1 MIINI
6 FNIYLFC
13 EILLFKHKFIL
24 YIYMLSSIKKVNAY
38 SSFPVDLQ
46 ANFNTQKDTLNIFTQ
61 IKDGEKIGKDSEGKY
76 YIFSN
81 SYVQLA
87 TRWWYEENRSNTIK
101 YIDED
106 LGNYM
111 NFLDTLM
118 NKIEDDVL
126 GIYKKFG
133 IRVKEYNTDLI
144 NGLYILKKT
153 YENQKWSYSDPKQ
166 IIAKIDSVILTLID
180 FKDKIDI
187 QKEKND
193 KKMDTLMTINNTIKS
208 FEV

>member
-6 FNIYLFC
+6 FNIYPFYK
-13 EILLFKHKFIL
+13 ILLFKNKFIL
-24 YIYMLSSIKKVNAY
+24 YIYMFLSIKKVNPY

-46 ANFNTQKDTLNIFTQ
+46 ANFNIQKEKLNIFTQ
-61 IKDGEKIGKDSEGKY
+61 TREGEKIGKDKEGKY

-87 TRWWYEENRSNTIK
+87 TRWWYEENRANTIN

-133 IRVKEYNTDLI
+133 LRVKDYNSDLI

-153 YENQKWSYSDPKQ
+153 YTNQKWSYSDTSR
-166 IIAKIDSVILTLID
+166 ITAKIDSVILTLID

-193 KKMDTLMTINNTIKS
+193 RKMDTLMSINNTIKS

>member
-1 MIINI
+1 
-6 FNIYLFC
+6 
-13 EILLFKHKFIL
+13 
-24 YIYMLSSIKKVNAY
+24 MLSSIKKVNPY

-46 ANFNTQKDTLNIFTQ
+46 ANFNTQKENLNIFTQ
-61 IKDGEKIGKDSEGKY
+61 IKEGEKIGKDNEGNY

-81 SYVQLA
+81 SVVQLA

-118 NKIEDDVL
+118 SKIEDDVL

-133 IRVKEYNTDLI
+133 LQVKEYNTDLI
-144 NGLYILKKT
+144 NGLYVLKKT
-153 YENQKWSYSDPKQ
+153 YENQKWSYADSKH

-193 KKMDTLMTINNTIKS
+193 KKMDTLMSINNTIKS